1 MEEYVP
7 QLLRYIFGLSTF
19 AEKMHDDGEED
30 GNVMKEHSDMEYMDN
45 MAYEVKDI
53 SNHIIDAIIYNHAG
67 VIPFYAK
74 RKFEQ
79 VWRLYNSREKCFKRI
94 ITFLATLLYSSIRAL

>member
-45 MAYEVKDI
+45 MCYEVKHF

-67 VIPFYAK
+67 VIPFM
-74 RKFEQ
+74 
-79 VWRLYNSREKCFKRI
+79 LRESLNKYGDFTIPEKNV
-94 ITFLATLLYSSIRAL
+94 LKEL